1 MPTAARL
8 VSAILLAALA
18 YLVTTMYMN
27 ALLAEDPDENFG
39 RLMEVN
45 VVISALVGWVLL
57 GGRVGNQYSV
67 AIGLGLTSVA
77 AALFWCLFAHS
88 IWEMLDMSLDRRF
101 DGPME
106 ALIGAIELGIE
117 FAAELAR
124 PNIIVTLV
132 VGGIVLGPAAEFASR
147 RWR

>member
-39 RLMEVN
+39 RLLEVN
-45 VVISALVGWVLL
+45 VAISALVGWTLL

-88 IWEMLDMSLDRRF
+88 VWEMLEMSLDRRF

-106 ALIGAIELGIE
+106 ALVGAVELGLE
-117 FAAELAR
+117 FAAELLR
-124 PNIIVTLV
+124 PNIILTLV
-132 VGGIVLGPAAEFASR
+132 IGGIVLGPAAEFASR

>member
-8 VSAILLAALA
+8 VSALYLAALA
-18 YLVTTMYMN
+18 YFVSQMYMQL
-27 ALLAEDPDENFG
+27 LLADDPDSNFG
-39 RLMEVN
+39 RMLEIN

-57 GGRVGNQYSV
+57 GGRVRNPYSV

-77 AALFWCLFAHS
+77 AAVFWCLFAHS
-88 IWEMLDMSLDRRF
+88 IWEMLQMSLDRRF

-106 ALIGAIELGIE
+106 ALIGAVELGIE
-117 FAAELAR
+117 SGAWLAT
-124 PNIIVTLV
+124 PQILLTLVGGGV
-132 VGGIVLGPAAEFASR
+132 VGGILAEFVAR

>member
-8 VSAILLAALA
+8 VSAVLLAALA
-18 YLVTTMYMN
+18 YIVTTMYMN
-27 ALLAEDPDENFG
+27 AMLAEDPDSNFG
-39 RLMEVN
+39 WLLEAN
-45 VVISALVGWVLL
+45 LAISALVGWILL

-77 AALFWCLFAHS
+77 STLFLCLFAQS
-88 IWEMLDMSLDRRF
+88 VWEMLAMSLDRRF

-106 ALIGAIELGIE
+106 ALIGAIELGVNFGAE
-117 FAAELAR
+117 FLS
-124 PNIIVTLV
+124 PNVIIVLIT
-132 VGGIVLGPAAEFASR
+132 GGVIVGPAAEWISR